1 MSRLERMIMSEDYV
15 EDKEI
20 YLASCRV
27 FDKMYKDR
35 SERLYEARRHK
46 EMPNKYFSVIVKGY
60 FEDCCPDGLDEHGH
74 NLKQA
79 VGQSRR
85 NFVYGFASDKFD
97 LVDLPTAKDVKRVM
111 KKLEDELAVVYY
123 LKYLTVGVA
132 DICEGDG
139 TRPSIDKILGILK
152 REVDLP
158 YLLSTYDFDKESYD
172 KDLAVVA
179 SFFEKTLTEYGI
191 EILPEVIEAQEHG
204 YLDSIEKFDIA
215 AEKLGIFRIKD

>member
-15 EDKEI
+15 EDKET

-35 SERLYEARRHK
+35 RERLYEARRHK
-46 EMPNKYFSVIVKGY
+46 EIPNKHFSVMVKGY
-60 FEDCCPDGLDEHGH
+60 FEDCCPEGVDEHGH
-74 NLKQA
+74 NLTQA

-97 LVDLPTAKDVKRVM
+97 QVDLPTAKDVKRVM

-132 DICEGDG
+132 DICDGDG
-139 TRPSIDKILGILK
+139 TRPSMDKIVGILK

-158 YLLSTYDFDKESYD
+158 YLLSTYNFDKDSYVE
-172 KDLAVVA
+172 DLAVVA

-191 EILPEVIEAQEHG
+191 DLLPEVIEAQEFG
-204 YLDSIEKFDIA
+204 YLNSVEAFDQA
-215 AEKLGIFRIKD
+215 AENLSIFRIKD